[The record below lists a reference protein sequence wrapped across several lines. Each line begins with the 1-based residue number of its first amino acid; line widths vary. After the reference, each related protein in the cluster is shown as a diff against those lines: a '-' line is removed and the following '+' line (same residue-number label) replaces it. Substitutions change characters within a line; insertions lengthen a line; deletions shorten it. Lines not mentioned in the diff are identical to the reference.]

1 MIGILCS
8 ENSWMVEQLQLF
20 LSRQN
25 IETRLLL
32 VDKEKELSG
41 IDYVIVRGGPG
52 IKNISDWQ
60 RLIKTVKNI
69 EEKGIKCINSSEA
82 IKKGLDK
89 YSTYMMLRKNNIPT
103 PETCLLGRFVGD
115 SFPIVVKPVMGSEG
129 EGVVKIENQQELERL
144 KTKEQ
149 LLVQEFIPH
158 GGVDYRA
165 YIVGHCVV
173 GSIAR
178 RAKNSWITNIAKGGV
193 PEKYVLSEAVEKI
206 AKQAAA
212 AIGAE
217 IATVDFAIIND
228 KAKEQIHVFEVNT
241 LPLFS
246 KALEEITGFNLAEEI
261 IKYSLGKYT
270 K

>member
-20 LSRQN
+20 LNKQG

-32 VDKEKELSG
+32 IGKEMDLSD

-52 IKNISDWQ
+52 IKNIADWK
-60 RLIKTVKNI
+60 RLIESVEKI
-69 EEKGIKCINSSEA
+69 EEKGISCINSSEA
-82 IKKGLDK
+82 IKRGLDK
-89 YSTYMMLRKNNIPT
+89 YATYLLLRKNNIST
-103 PETCLLGRFVGD
+103 PATYLLSEGID
-115 SFPIVVKPVMGSEG
+115 SFPAIAKPIMGSEG
-129 EGVVKIENQQELERL
+129 EGIVKIENKQELEQL
-144 KTKEQ
+144 KNEQ

-165 YIVGHCVV
+165 YVIGGRVV
-173 GSIAR
+173 GAISR

-193 PEKYVLSEAVEKI
+193 PEKYVMSEETEKIVKKASEAVH
-206 AKQAAA
+206 
-212 AIGAE
+212 AE
-217 IATVDFAIIND
+217 IATVDFAIINNRG
-228 KAKEQIHVFEVNT
+228 KEQIHVFEVNV

-246 KALEEITGFNLAEEI
+246 KALEELTGFNLAEEI
-261 IKYSLGKYT
+261 IKYSLGKYS